1 MVSCF
6 PCPGGVGELSESPV
20 DRSHVRL
27 LGFSVPGD
35 QVQCPAENNRVV
47 EQRTVQHS
55 PLGRMSS
62 KGVRRYYQ
70 QRWRVEHLMDYDWWR
85 HGLVCMVCGKS
96 LATLTLSTIK
106 RHILQNHPHTLN
118 FNQAER
124 ENILEAWNERALQH
138 DCTAVQLVM
147 PGLGPGWSAAKRPRY
162 HYQERWRFEY
172 LMDYDRW
179 WHTLVCMVCGKSLA
193 TVAVSTVK
201 RHILQNHPHSLNF
214 TQVEKENILEA
225 WNKTTSEQEREV
237 IKPGPTGK
245 EDISPPRIQAAVAGS
260 VIDHQSITNHNRIR
274 TLPTPTHTKHHHPK
288 AALSVTHFH
297 HDNSL
302 CKHVTL

>member
-1 MVSCF
+1 MMQHN
-6 PCPGGVGELSESPV
+6 PLA
-20 DRSHVRL
+20 RL
-27 LGFSVPGD
+27 
-35 QVQCPAENNRVV
+35 
-47 EQRTVQHS
+47 T
-55 PLGRMSS
+55 S

-70 QRWRVEHLMDYDWWR
+70 QRWRVDHLMDYDWWQ

-106 RHILQNHPHTLN
+106 RHILQNHPHSLN

-124 ENILEAWNERALQH
+124 ENILEAWNERTLQR

-147 PGLGPGWSAAKRPRY
+147 PERGPSWSAGKRPRC

-193 TVAVSTVK
+193 TVALSTIK

-214 TQVEKENILEA
+214 HQAEKENILEA
-225 WNKTTSEQEREV
+225 WSKTTSREESAV

-245 EDISPPRIQAAVAGS
+245 EDISGSRVQPVGAGK
-260 VIDHQSITNHNRIR
+260 VINYQS
-274 TLPTPTHTKHHHPK
+274 
-288 AALSVTHFH
+288 
-297 HDNSL
+297 
-302 CKHVTL
+302 